1 LTSLFMYQFVEI
13 VNRAPS
19 RSGTSWRLSRSMCI
33 STCFPRDNRQG
44 VPLRE
49 IDILPAMTEKSQ
61 ETYSLSFLSDLA
73 QDKQHPLSIIEQTAF
88 EAVARA
94 FREANVLIVRLG
106 GKAGRLGESVI
117 GTGLLEGILQ
127 ALIYAGKVGMPL
139 SIVVDETVRPLFNE
153 RLYQEAFWQQ
163 ITLADQEEP
172 AQPQAGQHVLIFD
185 LHGAH
190 DDMPFLHREDLVRAE
205 GSITTLAHL
214 FRVGVRSYAQR
225 GPQRRYAD
233 FVETLLGLPANAID
247 GSLAQPRIRLG
258 AKDEAR
264 YPVLAEQY
272 QLDQDALPII
282 CFFQS
287 VVIAKCY
294 WRWDEV
300 MAQFCQYMAQHF
312 PQQKICFLIVCG
324 PDQLHPDGLRQADFS
339 EEFGTFSGTN
349 HNAVVRIGSPA
360 SLRDLAILA
369 RHSALAFSD
378 DTGPGHIAGAV
389 QVPTITPYLP
399 GTIYSRAIWSSTL
412 WHRGVTLEPNPFSYQ
427 QIEAAILWNR
437 TAIIDSIP
445 PELLVAEAI
454 KSLPPRLQAR

>member
-1 LTSLFMYQFVEI
+1 MFE
-13 VNRAPS
+13 
-19 RSGTSWRLSRSMCI
+19 
-33 STCFPRDNRQG
+33 DRQQTF
-44 VPLRE
+44 
-49 IDILPAMTEKSQ
+49 AM
-61 ETYSLSFLSDLA
+61 SFLHDLS
-73 QDKQHPLSIIEQTAF
+73 QDRQHPLRANEQAILD
-88 EAVARA
+88 AVALA
-94 FREANVLIVRLG
+94 FRQANAISIRLG
-106 GKAGRLGESVI
+106 GKAGRLGESVV

-127 ALIYAGKVGMPL
+127 AIIYAGKARTPL

-153 RLYQEAFWQQ
+153 RLYQEAFWPQ
-163 ITLADQEEP
+163 IMLVEQSLEE
-172 AQPQAGQHVLIFD
+172 ATQPQAGQHLLIFD

-190 DDMPFLHREDLVRAE
+190 DGMPFLRKEELVNAE

-214 FRVGVRSYAQR
+214 FRVAVRSYAQR
-225 GPQRRYAD
+225 GPHRRYAD
-233 FVETLLGLPANAID
+233 FVETLLGLPAGAID
-247 GSLAQPRIRLG
+247 GMSAQPRIRLG

-264 YPVLAEQY
+264 YPLLAEQY
-272 QLDQDALPII
+272 QLEPDALHII

-300 MAQFCQYMAQHF
+300 MAQFCRYMAQHY
-312 PQQKICFLIVCG
+312 PQKKSSFLIACG
-324 PDQLHPDGLRQADFS
+324 PDELHPEGLRQADFS
-339 EEFGTFSGTN
+339 EELGAFSGTN
-349 HNAVVRIGSPA
+349 NNAVVRVGSPA

-369 RHSALAFSD
+369 RHSSLALSD

-399 GTIYSRAIWSSTL
+399 GNIYSRTIWSSTL
-412 WHRGVTLEPNPFSYQ
+412 WHRGVTLDPNPFSYQ

-454 KSLPPRLQAR
+454 KSLPPGLQAR

>member
-1 LTSLFMYQFVEI
+1 M
-13 VNRAPS
+13 A
-19 RSGTSWRLSRSMCI
+19 
-33 STCFPRDNRQG
+33 DN
-44 VPLRE
+44 
-49 IDILPAMTEKSQ
+49 SQ
-61 ETYSLSFLSDLA
+61 QTFSLSFLHNLA
-73 QDKQHPLSIIEQTAF
+73 QDQQHRLSTTEQTAL

-94 FREANVLIVRLG
+94 FREADALIVRLG
-106 GKAGRLGESVI
+106 GKAGRLGESVV

-127 ALIYAGKVGMPL
+127 ALIYAGKVGRPL

-153 RLYQEAFWQQ
+153 RLYQEAFWPQ
-163 ITLADQEEP
+163 ITLAAQGSEES
-172 AQPQAGQHVLIFD
+172 AQPQVGQHLLIFD

-190 DDMPFLHREDLVRAE
+190 DDMPSLHREELAHAG

-225 GPQRRYAD
+225 GPQRRYAA
-233 FVETLLGLPANAID
+233 FVETLLGLPANAIN
-247 GSLAQPRIRLG
+247 GNLAQPRIRLG
-258 AKDEAR
+258 AEDEAR

-272 QLDQDALPII
+272 QLEPEALPII

-300 MAQFCQYMAQHF
+300 MAQFCQYIAQHF
-312 PQQKICFLIVCG
+312 PQQKVGFLIACG
-324 PDQLHPDGLRQADFS
+324 PDELHPDGLRQADFS

-349 HNAVVRIGSPA
+349 RNAVVRVGSPS

-369 RHSALAFSD
+369 RHSTLAFSD

-445 PELLVAEAI
+445 PELLVAEAT